1 MRALDGFTL
10 VSLLA
15 SALSVERTAC
25 SKLGGGSESHPAQTT
40 ANASPAV
47 SSSAGGAAQVA
58 TAAPL
63 GASSAGSTRPP
74 IAAMASAAPPVAPSA
89 SAAPVAL
96 EAAMRAED
104 WEGALGKWSFE
115 NGELVCEGKATS
127 SAIFYKPFHAKD
139 FDLSVQFQF
148 DSLESS
154 AGVLFRYQGQDFYG
168 GATFYQFEWY
178 THGSHHD
185 RRLSLMKKTWLG
197 PEGPYWIQI
206 VDPKYPDAPIGKWVT
221 YRVRAEG
228 EHLQTWVD
236 GELVFD
242 KQDKAFVRDGR
253 VGLHTFMPRRMRYR
267 GFKVESLDPK

>member
-1 MRALDGFTL
+1 MRVVDGFTL

-15 SALSVERTAC
+15 SALSVERSAC
-25 SKLGGGSESHPAQTT
+25 SKLGGGSESHPGQTT
-40 ANASPAV
+40 SMAPPSAAPAPVAS
-47 SSSAGGAAQVA
+47 S
-58 TAAPL
+58 AAPL
-63 GASSAGSTRPP
+63 
-74 IAAMASAAPPVAPSA
+74 PVATNAVASA
-89 SAAPVAL
+89 SAAPSASLAVAAV
-96 EAAMRAED
+96 AASAAPDPGMRPED

-148 DSLESS
+148 ESMESS

-178 THGSHHD
+178 AHGSHHD
-185 RRLSLMKKTWLG
+185 KRLSLMKKTWLG
-197 PEGPYWIQI
+197 GDGPYWIQI
-206 VDPKYPDAPIGKWVT
+206 VDPKYPEAPIGKWVT

-253 VGLHTFMPRRMRYR
+253 VGLHTFMPRKMRYR